1 MQGNVEI
8 ENLEVVCPLFMFS
21 LAATAWRP
29 SSFLYEV
36 PVVCVRVSV

>member
-8 ENLEVVCPLFMFS
+8 ENLEVVRPLFMFS
-21 LAATAWRP
+21 LAATAWQP

-36 PVVCVRVSV
+36 PVICVSVSV